1 MKTKISLSAVD
12 AACGKC
18 PHDDCIHDGLTK
30 TCKTARK
37 IVRDGAKIEKAVG
50 LIAMA
55 DIIESHIKLRESEL
69 MEEDKTAAMQDAK
82 LLRECAKDY
91 ERKYRRATA

>member
-55 DIIESHIKLRESEL
+55 DIIESHANGVTLSEDDREAV
-69 MEEDKTAAMQDAK
+69 MRDAK
-82 LLRECAKDY
+82 LLRSCAKDY